1 MVFWWGIRHL
11 YADAFVNASF
21 QRKMFTALYC
31 SIMRHI
37 VLHRGACCRT
47 IWYRV
52 IHCDIYT
59 VVMKFS
65 IDKWIVLSCPVLY
78 WAVLYC
84 TYSILWCTAMQ
95 CTVLSSYYIVISW
108 PYCAI
113 SVLVLSGM
121 MSSSLIH
128 SSMAWYTVVYCGKL
142 CCRVETADAMFS
154 FCTLP
159 AQYVSFQVKCVPFC
173 VLYCTVLK

>member
-1 MVFWWGIRHL
+1 MGML
-11 YADAFVNASF
+11 SYN
-21 QRKMFTALYC
+21 
-31 SIMRHI
+31 
-37 VLHRGACCRT
+37 CRT

-52 IHCDIYT
+52 IHCDILWT
-59 VVMKFS
+59 WS
-65 IDKWIVLSCPVLY
+65 LVLISVLY

-84 TYSILWCTAMQ
+84 TYCILWCTVMQ

-142 CCRVETADAMFS
+142 CCGVETADAMFYFVHCPHS
-154 FCTLP
+154 MFHSNSNVNLFMYYT
-159 AQYVSFQVKCVPFC
+159 
-173 VLYCTVLK
+173 VLYWSEESCTVMYSVTRTVHVCVHM